1 MRRDA
6 YIIMYA
12 SAEPPGNRQQQQQKI
27 MYRFTA
33 TFHLLAL
40 FSSLRHCIAF
50 QPIGV
55 TSRCRNLPYYRRGCI
70 FTHSTA
76 SQHNYNTPPEGEDIS
91 YFDRIIIGG
100 DSKDEQFALS
110 TRREMLKRALIG
122 STLIATTSMYNVNNR
137 ANALD
142 KGSTMG
148 KMPNFLMSS
157 EDDRGVKGMPV
168 PSKKL
173 GGLSSKI
180 RSVSKVMDELQ
191 RDLMQERWDL
201 VEEYPNQLRSY
212 VPVFTAYTDS
222 AFPTDIPTD
231 KGLRVALRYEVGRFF
246 ASLERFRQA
255 ANRKALDE
263 AYIAYSDMSLHF
275 DRYLRVGGLY
285 TFYDDNVTLEPYY
298 VGNENSLIY
307 ADPKKDPALVRD
319 LIVLIQGPEK
329 GKTGIVIGLYMDGS
343 DACAVKLDRN
353 KGIREIRVVPRSWVA
368 KRLGEQDPDDVFL
381 IPRSG

>member
-1 MRRDA
+1 MYRVAAIFPVLTFCVGLHHCTAFQQIGVPTRSRCVNLHNSRHPRSVFPHSAVSSHDEGEPTNDFDSKSINNECRDEQSPLSSRRD
-6 YIIMYA
+6 ML
-12 SAEPPGNRQQQQQKI
+12 R
-27 MYRFTA
+27 R
-33 TFHLLAL
+33 
-40 FSSLRHCIAF
+40 SLM
-50 QPIGV
+50 G
-55 TSRCRNLPYYRRGCI
+55 T
-70 FTHSTA
+70 
-76 SQHNYNTPPEGEDIS
+76 
-91 YFDRIIIGG
+91 
-100 DSKDEQFALS
+100 
-110 TRREMLKRALIG
+110 
-122 STLIATTSMYNVNNR
+122 TLIATTSTYNGNNYR
-137 ANALD
+137 ANAFD
-142 KGSTMG
+142 KSSTMG
-148 KMPNFLMSS
+148 KMPTFFMSA
-157 EDDRGVKGMPV
+157 EDEREVKGMPV

-173 GGLSSKI
+173 GGLSNKI
-180 RSVSKVMDELQ
+180 RAVSKVMDELQ

-255 ANRKALDE
+255 TNRKAIDE

-285 TFYDDNVTLEPYY
+285 TFYDDKVTLEPYY
-298 VGNENSLIY
+298 AGNENSLVY

-319 LIVLIQGPEK
+319 LIVLVQGPDK

-343 DACAVKLDRN
+343 DACAVKLDRT
-353 KGIREIRVVPRSWVA
+353 KGIREIRVVPRSWAA

-381 IPRSG
+381 IPRSA